1 MDQTSIKIDRI
12 LRLPEV
18 CSRGGFKKSHLYEM
32 VKRGEFPASLR
43 LSKRIVG
50 WRESDVNA
58 WIRSRPTASSEGR
71 ERGLTAA

>member
-1 MDQTSIKIDRI
+1 MEQTSGKIDRI

-18 CSRGGFKKSHLYEM
+18 CARGGFKKSHLYEM

-50 WRESDVNA
+50 WRESEVEA
-58 WIRSRPTASSEGR
+58 WIKSRPAAISDVR
-71 ERGLTAA
+71 ERGLSAA